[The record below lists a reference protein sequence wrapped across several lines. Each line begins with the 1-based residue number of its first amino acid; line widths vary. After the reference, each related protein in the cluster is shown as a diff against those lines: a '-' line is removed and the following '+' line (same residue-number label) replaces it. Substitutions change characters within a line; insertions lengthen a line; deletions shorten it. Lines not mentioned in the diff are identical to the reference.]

1 MASIKVR
8 NLDDA
13 VLLRLQS
20 MAQATGSKSLEPYL
34 RKLLTN
40 HSKEGMEES
49 YDEITALRN
58 KVWEHHHPLPTG
70 ASAALIRKDRDA

>member
-40 HSKEGMEES
+40 HSKEGMRR
-49 YDEITALRN
+49 ILR
-58 KVWEHHHPLPTG
+58 
-70 ASAALIRKDRDA
+70 RDYCSKNLRSGNTTTRYRPVQVLH